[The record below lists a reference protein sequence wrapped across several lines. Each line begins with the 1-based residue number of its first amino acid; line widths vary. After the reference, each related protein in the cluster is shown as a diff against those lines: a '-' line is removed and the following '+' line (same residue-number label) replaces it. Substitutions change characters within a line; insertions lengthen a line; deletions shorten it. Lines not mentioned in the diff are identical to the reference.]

1 MNKRHGKRL
10 QFSFRMP
17 EDIADWLAARAS
29 ETGASI
35 NNLIIFAL
43 RQVMSGEPMPALPA
57 GAATI
62 TVQLSEESINELA
75 AAISRAVSME
85 AKS

>member
-1 MNKRHGKRL
+1 
-10 QFSFRMP
+10 MP
-17 EDIADWLAARAS
+17 EL
-29 ETGASI
+29 
-35 NNLIIFAL
+35 
-43 RQVMSGEPMPALPA
+43 PALPA
-57 GAATI
+57 GAAAI